1 MFETTG
7 RTFFQALHAAAEKRL
22 GQQHPCCLAI
32 VEAARN
38 PDATAVRAAQAA
50 LNRLP
55 KEVLV
60 ALMAD
65 AHKALREDPSA
76 ILGAW
81 GGSASRH

>member
-7 RTFFQALHAAAEKRL
+7 KTFFQALQAAAEKRL

-32 VEAARN
+32 AEAARD

-50 LNRLP
+50 LNGLP

-65 AHKALREDPSA
+65 AHKALREDPAA

-81 GGSASRH
+81 SGSASRH

>member
-1 MFETTG
+1 M
-7 RTFFQALHAAAEKRL
+7 
-22 GQQHPCCLAI
+22 
-32 VEAARN
+32 
-38 PDATAVRAAQAA
+38 VRSAQAA
-50 LNRLP
+50 LNGLP

-81 GGSASRH
+81 GDFASRH

>member
-7 RTFFQALHAAAEKRL
+7 KTFFEALKAAAEKRL
-22 GQQHPCCLAI
+22 GQEHPCCRAI
-32 VEAARN
+32 AEAALH
-38 PDATAVRAAQAA
+38 PEAAAVRAAQAA
-50 LNRLP
+50 LNGLP
-55 KEVLV
+55 KEVLI

-81 GGSASRH
+81 GGVASRH

>member
-7 RTFFQALHAAAEKRL
+7 RTFFQALHTAAENRL
-22 GQQHPCCLAI
+22 GRQHPCCRAI
-32 VEAARN
+32 AEAARN
-38 PDATAVRAAQAA
+38 LQAAAVRAAQAA
-50 LNRLP
+50 LNGLP

-81 GGSASRH
+81 GGFGSRH

>member
-22 GQQHPCCLAI
+22 GQEHPCCRAI
-32 VEAARN
+32 AEAARN
-38 PDATAVRAAQAA
+38 PEATAVRAAQAA
-50 LNRLP
+50 LNGLP

-65 AHKALREDPSA
+65 AHKALREDPAA

-81 GGSASRH
+81 SGSASRH

>member
-7 RTFFQALHAAAEKRL
+7 RTFFEALHAAAAKRL

-32 VEAARN
+32 AEAARETE
-38 PDATAVRAAQAA
+38 ATAVRAAQAA
-50 LNRLP
+50 LNSLP
-55 KEVLV
+55 KDVLV

>member
-7 RTFFQALHAAAEKRL
+7 KTFFGALQAAAEKRL
-22 GQQHPCCLAI
+22 SRQHPCCLAI
-32 VEAARN
+32 AEAARE
-38 PDATAVRAAQAA
+38 PQASTVRAAQAA
-50 LNRLP
+50 LNALP
-55 KEVLV
+55 KEVLA

-81 GGSASRH
+81 GGFASKH